1 MSVTEFGGIGF
12 ALGTVRGARSFQVD
26 KLGRLTG
33 VSYTQVWRPG
43 ENAAECRK
51 ADASVGSVWAGLSF
65 DFARY
70 MVSYSGSIVTPIPS
84 PAVTPSMFER
94 AKSLF
99 TSASLPVDQPLE
111 FHAIEAPKV
120 IEPEKPK
127 HNLEACACGFYGY
140 YDGSDDYHKSGYVSA
155 VVEGYGETV
164 IGTRGFRAYKARIV
178 ALRIPKSV
186 PVRSAAL
193 VARNYPDVPLFASF
207 KQMVEEFPP
216 DAGGMDLNPESD
228 PDFWTRSI

>member
-1 MSVTEFGGIGF
+1 MNAGEFGGIGF

-33 VSYTQVWRPG
+33 ISYPQVWRPG

-51 ADASVGSVWAGLSF
+51 AEASIASFGFTF
-65 DFARY
+65 DFSRY
-70 MVSYSGSIVTPIPS
+70 IVPYFGSTIASPIPAA
-84 PAVTPSMFER
+84 AVTTSMFER

-111 FHAIEAPKV
+111 VHAIEEPKV
-120 IEPEKPK
+120 VEPEKPK
-127 HNLEACACGFYGY
+127 HDLEACACGFYGY

-186 PVRSAAL
+186 PVRVAAL
-193 VARNYPDVPLFASF
+193 VARNYLDVPLFTSF

-216 DAGGMDLNPESD
+216 DAGGMDLNPETD
-228 PDFWTRSI
+228 PEFWTRSI

>member
-33 VSYTQVWRPG
+33 VSYSQVWRPG
-43 ENAAECRK
+43 ENDAECRK
-51 ADASVGSVWAGLSF
+51 ADASIGSFGFTF
-65 DFARY
+65 DFSRYGARY
-70 MVSYSGSIVTPIPS
+70 FGSTIASPIPA

-99 TSASLPVDQPLE
+99 TSASLPVDQPLVVR
-111 FHAIEAPKV
+111 AIEAPKPV
-120 IEPEKPK
+120 EPEKPK
-127 HNLEACACGFYGY
+127 HNLESCACGFYGY

-193 VARNYPDVPLFASF
+193 VARNYPNVPLFTSF